1 MNIISQRLLHIIKK
15 VFFLL
20 VQFSFQESCY
30 YWSKDFKVELSWNDA
45 NKFCVEEH
53 PEAHLVSIQVGLV
66 SGSALF

>member
-1 MNIISQRLLHIIKK
+1 MLIAHHQKGY
-15 VFFLL
+15 FFLL

-30 YWSKDFKVELSWNDA
+30 YWSKDFNNVLSWNDA

-66 SGSALF
+66 SGSGLF